1 MAFRRSKR
9 HVYEKQSR
17 KQAPYPAHGALAQ
30 TLPNRGENQENC
42 TGNQK
47 YQQPMVPMCQPTTV
61 VAGHTRWLLF
71 TFGNIGFIFFIQP
84 SLIVSKIMRNFAAV

>member
-1 MAFRRSKR
+1 MFTKNKAACRIPIPHTEPSPRLS
-9 HVYEKQSR
+9 
-17 KQAPYPAHGALAQ
+17 Q
-30 TLPNRGENQENC
+30 TRGENQENC

>member
-17 KQAPYPAHGALAQ
+17 MQAPYPAHGALAQ

-47 YQQPMVPMCQPTTV
+47 YQQPMVPMCQPITV